1 MAAGA
6 KTEGISSKERARLT
20 LVIALLLLAISGAG
34 ASIAI
39 VRLYLTEG
47 WVRHTYTVEVALG
60 DLGSAL
66 AGMGGSRVAYID
78 SPGVESLQKFED
90 AKKKVPEALARI
102 RSLASDNPSQAALV
116 DELQQKAEHRM
127 DVTQQSI
134 ALVQQNQSSLARQ
147 MQLTAEIGESA
158 IATEAIEQQMHRNED
173 ALLEQR
179 THLSK
184 LLFAATVVLLFLLI
198 HLSAVMF
205 CIHNRMLQRELHER
219 EAAQDQLRQLSI
231 QLLRVRDDEARR
243 FARELHDGLG
253 QSWSPRNDGGSLIV
267 AESREPEARRTR
279 EARAGGRRSNAHDL
293 LSAASAHAR

>member
-6 KTEGISSKERARLT
+6 KDEGISSKERARLT

-102 RSLASDNPSQAALV
+102 RSLASDNP
-116 DELQQKAEHRM
+116 E
-127 DVTQQSI
+127 
-134 ALVQQNQSSLARQ
+134 
-147 MQLTAEIGESA
+147 
-158 IATEAIEQQMHRNED
+158 
-173 ALLEQR
+173 
-179 THLSK
+179 
-184 LLFAATVVLLFLLI
+184 
-198 HLSAVMF
+198 
-205 CIHNRMLQRELHER
+205 
-219 EAAQDQLRQLSI
+219 
-231 QLLRVRDDEARR
+231 
-243 FARELHDGLG
+243 
-253 QSWSPRNDGGSLIV
+253 PGGS
-267 AESREPEARRTR
+267 RR
-279 EARAGGRRSNAHDL
+279 
-293 LSAASAHAR
+293 